1 MDKNIINEISSD
13 AINLSSFEIQNK
25 LNPYVWD
32 NFSMREN
39 VRKKLLTIAADFIK
53 FLDIPWVKIKD
64 VTLTG
69 SLANFNWSKY
79 SDFDLHIIVD
89 YNDVDENHDLVSNY
103 FNAQKNLW
111 NETHNIMI
119 HCYEV
124 EVYVQDSNEPH
135 SSTGVYSIL
144 KNEWITVPVF
154 NEPKLDKKLIKTKS
168 ASIITQIEDI
178 IDLFNNGEYE
188 KVIERYEK
196 LNTKIKNMRKAG
208 LDKGGEFSYEN
219 IVFKVL
225 RRSGYLDKLREIK
238 DKSYDL
244 INSIGSDC
252 KK

>member
-1 MDKNIINEISSD
+1 MNKDIINEITSD
-13 AINLSSFEIQNK
+13 EINLSSFDIQNQ
-25 LNPYVWD
+25 LNPYVWSNFTMRD
-32 NFSMREN
+32 NI
-39 VRKKLLTIAADFIK
+39 RKKLLVIAADFIK

-79 SDFDLHIIVD
+79 SDFDLHIILD
-89 YNDVDENHDLVSNY
+89 YNDVDENSDLVANY
-103 FNAQKNLW
+103 FSAQKNLW
-111 NETHNIMI
+111 NETHDITL

-135 SSTGVYSIL
+135 SSTGVYSLL
-144 KNEWITVPVF
+144 KNDWITKPVF
-154 NEPKLDKKLIKTKS
+154 NEPKLDKRLIKSKS
-168 ASIITQIEDI
+168 ASIINQIEDAI
-178 IDLFNNGEYE
+178 ELFNSGKYKE
-188 KVIERYEK
+188 VLTRYEK
-196 LNTKIKNMRKAG
+196 INDKIRNMRKSG

-238 DKSYDL
+238 NKSYDL

-252 KK
+252 EK